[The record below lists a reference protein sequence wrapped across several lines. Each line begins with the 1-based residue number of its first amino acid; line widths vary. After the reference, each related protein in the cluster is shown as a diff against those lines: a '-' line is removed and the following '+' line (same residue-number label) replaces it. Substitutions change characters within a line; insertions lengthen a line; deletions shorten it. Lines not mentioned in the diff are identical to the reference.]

1 MGGLLS
7 ALTGEAEAA
16 EAPTTES
23 SSPSR
28 VIVFESSHAWKQ
40 HFNAAKELNKLMVVD
55 FTASWCGPCKFMAP
69 FIDTMASKYTDVNF
83 IKIDVDEVKEAA
95 EEYGVTAMPT
105 FVFIKQGK
113 VVDKVV
119 GANKG
124 ELEEKILKHKPREV
138 PKFAA

>member
-83 IKIDVDEVKEAA
+83 IKIDVDEVK
-95 EEYGVTAMPT
+95 
-105 FVFIKQGK
+105 VFLGGGRGIWGDCYAYVRVHKARQG
-113 VVDKVV
+113 
-119 GANKG
+119 GG
-124 ELEEKILKHKPREV
+124 
-138 PKFAA
+138 